1 MAMGFPDKKVAL
13 DIVSGKL
20 DEPLVV
26 DENGWKI
33 LRVTYEQMEDYRSCR
48 QIMHLLA
55 ELLKSNAPEKP
66 EWDEQM
72 RQVNELMLSRSA

>member
-33 LRVTYEQMEDYRSCR
+33 LRVTYEQMEDYWSCR
-48 QIMHLLA
+48 QIMRLLA

-66 EWDEQM
+66 EWDEQT